1 MDIKKFIESID
12 SSDLLYLA
20 WIESNLT
27 PSQMEDAWGIIKS
40 VLMDAAFV
48 KDLPD
53 SKGSI
58 PLTDV
63 LDRPEHVA
71 LQYQEPLGSLVK
83 NNPYVCSFC
92 GQDTS
97 QVEYDYLSGY
107 DHLACV
113 LKESLNSKSLEKV
126 SETSQVEISPSPEEK
141 LLHAIKSSQTKVK
154 KDKTEK
160 IVENSNKGDKTF
172 LELLAR
178 GEYLPPKD

>member
-1 MDIKKFIESID
+1 MNIKEFIESVD

-20 WIESNLT
+20 WKESNLT

-40 VLMDAAFV
+40 VLLDAAFV
-48 KDLPD
+48 KELPKD
-53 SKGSI
+53 AT

-71 LQYQEPLGSLVK
+71 LQYQEPVGSLLK
-83 NNPYVCSFC
+83 DNPFICAIC
-92 GQDTS
+92 GGDTS

-107 DHLACV
+107 DHLSCV
-113 LKESLNSKSLEKV
+113 LKQSFDSKSDEGSGKID
-126 SETSQVEISPSPEEK
+126 ETPSPEEK
-141 LLHAIKSSQTKVK
+141 LMSALKSSQNKVK
-154 KDKTEK
+154 KVKTQK

-178 GEYLPPKD
+178 GEYIPPKD